1 MLSPKVGKSRFGHLN
16 SLLNSGLQSFS
27 YRRNAAQ
34 LLGLKQQSSGMPKK
48 QINVAYPFRY
58 LNMPIEITQQQAINS
73 LGDEGSGNEAE
84 LKMTAH
90 TQKVNASSGALSYNN
105 DQQPKSRG
113 HTFDEV
119 TGARLFPHSEDSAS
133 LTLSKNNANVPLK
146 HLQNHLSEIDGKQF
160 LKDFHGAK
168 QAAHKEMDVVESLQ
182 PVIEANNPGIELLQT
197 NVKSQQNNSDPS
209 FIGKNLQSEL
219 NNRQKVN
226 RDVNEVNEE
235 YGLGIEH
242 HHNSKQTL
250 YVKNKTILNHQQ
262 LIQRY
267 QTILEQGSAK
277 SNFTVDEKTRTAM
290 QRMQEKLVSV
300 EETKAPQH
308 KPADTIID
316 NKNIKAN
323 HLNVH
328 DAKVFRAIQPL
339 QQVLKNTL
347 QTLPKK
353 KDNSA
358 KSHCED
364 SNMIAKIDHKL
375 KDLTLQI
382 EELNK
387 INLSYRKK
395 IANLES
401 RLSSASSNNS
411 RGGSSTNSDSFW
423 ERNRLT
429 HALIRMRT

>member
-1 MLSPKVGKSRFGHLN
+1 
-16 SLLNSGLQSFS
+16 SGI
-27 YRRNAAQ
+27 
-34 LLGLKQQSSGMPKK
+34 G
-48 QINVAYPFRY
+48 
-58 LNMPIEITQQQAINS
+58 E
-73 LGDEGSGNEAE
+73 
-84 LKMTAH
+84 
-90 TQKVNASSGALSYNN
+90 
-105 DQQPKSRG
+105 
-113 HTFDEV
+113 
-119 TGARLFPHSEDSAS
+119 
-133 LTLSKNNANVPLK
+133 
-146 HLQNHLSEIDGKQF
+146 KQF
-160 LKDFHGAK
+160 PEDFYGAK
-168 QAAHKEMDVVESLQ
+168 QAAHEEMNVVESLQ
-182 PVIEANNPGIELLQT
+182 PVIVSNNPGIELLQT
-197 NVKSQQNNSDPS
+197 NAKSQQNKVEHSSNSDQS
-209 FIGKNLQSEL
+209 SIGDKNLQPEL

-226 RDVNEVNEE
+226 RDVNDVNEE

-250 YVKNKTILNHQQ
+250 YAKNKAILNHQQ

-277 SNFTVDEKTRTAM
+277 SNFTVDEKTRAAM
-290 QRMQEKLVSV
+290 QRMQEKFVPV
-300 EETKAPQH
+300 EEAKAPQH
-308 KPADTIID
+308 KPVDTIIK

-358 KSHCED
+358 KIHLED

-375 KDLTLQI
+375 KDLTFQI

-387 INLSYRKK
+387 VNLSYRKK

-429 HALIRMRT
+429 HAMIRMRS